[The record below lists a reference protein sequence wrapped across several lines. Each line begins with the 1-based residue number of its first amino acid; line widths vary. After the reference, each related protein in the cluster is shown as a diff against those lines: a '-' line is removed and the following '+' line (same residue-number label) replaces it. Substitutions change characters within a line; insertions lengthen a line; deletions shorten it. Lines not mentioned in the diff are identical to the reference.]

1 MKSALGISANRVM
14 PSRVAAIG
22 SKRASVA
29 VSKDFR
35 PESEEKYS
43 ECAREVGRT
52 PSPTSTGTASQ
63 LIAENSGPDL
73 ITTLAASTAK
83 ADNI

>member
-1 MKSALGISANRVM
+1 MI
-14 PSRVAAIG
+14 PSRVAARG

-35 PESEEKYS
+35 PESEEKYK
-43 ECAREVGRT
+43 ECATAVGKT

-63 LIAENSGPDL
+63 LIAENNGPEL

-83 ADNI
+83 ADNM